1 MKVTNEKYV
10 IVTKDFPLK
19 FNNANGDNV
28 DNIEGACFYHSA
40 EDADYVLTHSFD
52 EPDEYQAIKV
62 DITYEF

>member
-19 FNNANGDNV
+19 FDSANGDNV

-40 EDADYVLTHSFD
+40 EDADYVLTHSFY
-52 EPDEYQAIKV
+52 EPDKYQAIKV
-62 DITYEF
+62 YITYEF